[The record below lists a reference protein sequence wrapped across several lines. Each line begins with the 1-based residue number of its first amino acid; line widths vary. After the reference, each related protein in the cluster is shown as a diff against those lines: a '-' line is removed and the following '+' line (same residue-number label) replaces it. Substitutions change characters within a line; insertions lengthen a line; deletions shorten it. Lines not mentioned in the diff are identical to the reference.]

1 MGEPLSAGPL
11 PLYQQLKQR
20 LRSEIARG
28 TYQPGD
34 RLPAEPDLIDR
45 FGVSRITV
53 RQALS
58 DLEAEGLVIRRHGKG
73 TFVAERRIPQNL
85 VRLTD
90 FVEDMELAGL
100 APSSR
105 VLSFSR
111 EHASSEIAATLA
123 LAQQT
128 EVVRVDRLRL
138 ANEQPVAYDTTW
150 LPLRYGALLQAEE
163 LATETIY
170 HILETRYAI
179 PIEQGVFVFSAACA
193 TDDVALA
200 LDVEVGAALLVIER
214 VSYTRHDDPV
224 YLQRRYYRTDRVRY
238 QALLQRRPS
247 ISEDGPA
254 LRELRPVFHTD
265 TKREEGAV
273 EPDTNR

>member
-1 MGEPLSAGPL
+1 MGEPLSAGPV

-28 TYQPGD
+28 AYSPGD
-34 RLPAEPDLIDR
+34 QLPAEPELIER

-105 VLSFSR
+105 VLSFTR
-111 EHASSEIAATLA
+111 EQVSGDIATTLA
-123 LAQQT
+123 LPQYT

-138 ANEQPVAYDTTW
+138 ANEQPIAYDTTW
-150 LPLRYGALLQAEE
+150 LPLRYGALLQAED
-163 LATETIY
+163 LANKTIY
-170 HILETRYAI
+170 HILETGYAI
-179 PIEQGVFVFSAACA
+179 PIEQGVFFFSAACA
-193 TDDVALA
+193 MDAVARA
-200 LDVEVGAALLVIER
+200 LEVEVGAALLVIER
-214 VSYTRHDDPV
+214 ISYTRHDDPV

-238 QALLQRRPS
+238 QASLQRRQNAAD
-247 ISEDGPA
+247 DGST
-254 LRELRPVFHTD
+254 LRELRPVFRAGPSTAG
-265 TKREEGAV
+265 TQV
-273 EPDTNR
+273 EADAAR